1 MRGAV
6 SRLDCWLES
15 FTSVGHVLK
24 LALQYVYQNAPK
36 LGIDPG
42 RIAVGGTS
50 SGGNLAA
57 CMAIRAGAAIPL
69 QFVVLGVPVCDN
81 TASGETYPSWAK
93 MENAP
98 GLPAAKM
105 LWCKSRP
112 SQLARFG

>member
-1 MRGAV
+1 M
-6 SRLDCWLES
+6 
-15 FTSVGHVLK
+15 
-24 LALQYVYQNAPK
+24 LALQYVYHNAAK
-36 LGIDPG
+36 LGIDPK

-57 CMAIRAGAAIPL
+57 CVAIRAGTAIPL

-81 TASGETYPSWAK
+81 TSSAETYPSWAE

-105 LWCKSRP
+105 MWCECRPDSR
-112 SQLARFG
+112 SFVG